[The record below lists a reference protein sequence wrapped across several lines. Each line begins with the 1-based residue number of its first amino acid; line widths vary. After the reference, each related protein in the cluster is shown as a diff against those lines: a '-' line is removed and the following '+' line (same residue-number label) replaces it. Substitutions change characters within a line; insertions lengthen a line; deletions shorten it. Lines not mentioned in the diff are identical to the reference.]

1 MRRYLNTFT
10 RDKPHL
16 HTYILLFI
24 SFGFSIQVST
34 QRSLPSSSWLKGPH
48 RIVLQES
55 NHPRS
60 CSSLRL
66 LTTLLHKSLCL
77 TRLAKPVFSVNLFK
91 PIISNLSVEKVG
103 ENVQIHLEIQQTKLF
118 SSDSDQKDTLI
129 KDLSTTFPLSMILC
143 NWIAFVHFC
152 VSLTLFA
159 LLCSPTLC
167 IFRHVLCALQPCA
180 RCQCTG
186 DVQRWM
192 RAPPV

>member
-1 MRRYLNTFT
+1 MVL
-10 RDKPHL
+10 
-16 HTYILLFI
+16 IE
-24 SFGFSIQVST
+24 
-34 QRSLPSSSWLKGPH
+34 SSSRNPTTQDRVRACVCSQHYFTNHSVWHVWLN
-48 RIVLQES
+48 RF
-55 NHPRS
+55 
-60 CSSLRL
+60 
-66 LTTLLHKSLCL
+66 
-77 TRLAKPVFSVNLFK
+77 FSVNLFK